1 MGLENPGVH
10 LLLAARGNREKTGT
24 SGLAEAR
31 QWALPSGGAR
41 SVPSS
46 LRLNGWGAFYHQLLR
61 KHNVL
66 VMFASLGNVNVL
78 YQKKNSRKIVPTDIF

>member
-10 LLLAARGNREKTGT
+10 LLQAARGNREKTGT

-31 QWALPSGGAR
+31 QWGAVVWGAR

-46 LRLNGWGAFYHQLLR
+46 LSLNGWGAFYHQLL

-78 YQKKNSRKIVPTDIF
+78 YQKKIPEK